1 VTYNGPVAR
10 PTAQVVSRADS
21 RLDRVGWTA
30 FEYAPFRL
38 YIASMLCA
46 TSGIFLFNAALGWYV
61 LQVTGSAAAVGL
73 VFTASGL
80 PILLLMPQAGVL
92 TDRFGSRSMLI
103 ANFVALA
110 VVGVTFGAVAF
121 GTAPSF
127 PMLLGLAVLFGVAE
141 TIGSPA
147 TMSIVNDL
155 VPPSA
160 VSSATALNFLHMN
173 VARIIGGLLSGLILA
188 ATSPALA
195 FFIAAI
201 LFAVPVATLFRVRT
215 KPAHPREE
223 RSSTGFLGPLLEAS
237 RYAKSNPTLGVL
249 IVLAIAPGAIGL
261 SYIFM
266 LPVAAEELGIGAA
279 GLGALMVAVGIGGL
293 IAGVSLETI
302 QRRIGHG
309 RALFCGIF
317 GAAIGLTAFGL
328 VPGVPLAIAVLPIVG
343 ASFLTFAAAN
353 LTLTQAISP
362 ARLRGRMV
370 GLFATLYWGMMP
382 VGGIIVGLAAEQ
394 IGARSALALC
404 GVGLAIAGVAALFVR
419 PQLATLAVG
428 RDGVTLSGD
437 LRGSGAEHS
446 ELGAP
451 VLDSQRP

>member
-1 VTYNGPVAR
+1 MEPVAR
-10 PTAQVVSRADS
+10 PTAQVVSRAGS
-21 RLDRVGWTA
+21 RLDCVGWTA
-30 FEYAPFRL
+30 FEYAPFR
-38 YIASMLCA
+38 YFIASMLCA
-46 TSGIFLFNAALGWYV
+46 TSGIFVFNAALGWYV
-61 LQVTGSAAAVGL
+61 LGVTGSAAAVGL
-73 VFTASGL
+73 IFSVSGM
-80 PILLLMPQAGVL
+80 PILLLTPQAGVL
-92 TDRFGSRSMLI
+92 TDRFGSRAMLM
-103 ANFVALA
+103 ANFVALS
-110 VVGVTFGAVAF
+110 VVGVIFGLVAL
-121 GTAPSF
+121 GSAPSF
-127 PMLLGLAVLFGVAE
+127 GVLLGLAVVFGVAE
-141 TIGSPA
+141 TIGAPA

-188 ATSPALA
+188 ALSPSFA

-201 LFAVPVATLFRVRT
+201 LYAVPVATLFLVRT
-215 KPAHPREE
+215 RAAHPRDE
-223 RSSTGFLGPLLEAS
+223 RSGSGFLGPIMEAS
-237 RYAKSNPTLGVL
+237 RYARSHATLGVL
-249 IVLAIAPGAIGL
+249 ILLAIAPGSIGL

-279 GLGALMVAVGIGGL
+279 GLGALYMAVGIGGL
-293 IAGVSLETI
+293 VAGVSLETI

-309 RALFCGIF
+309 RALFFGVF
-317 GAAIGLTAFGL
+317 GAAIGLAAFGL
-328 VPGVPLAIAVLPIVG
+328 VPGAPLAIAVLPIVG

-353 LTLTQAISP
+353 LTLTQAIAP

-382 VGGIIVGLAAEQ
+382 VGGLIVGLLAEQ
-394 IGARSALALC
+394 IGARHALALC
-404 GVGLAIAGVAALFVR
+404 GVGLAIAGAVALAAR

-428 RDGVTLSGD
+428 RDGVTLRGD
-437 LRGSGAEHS
+437 LRGTGAEHS

>member
-1 VTYNGPVAR
+1 
-10 PTAQVVSRADS
+10 VSRADS

-30 FEYAPFRL
+30 FEYAPFRF

-73 VFTASGL
+73 VYTVSGL

-92 TDRFGSRSMLI
+92 TDRFGSRAMLI
-103 ANFVALA
+103 ANFIALA
-110 VVGVTFGAVAF
+110 VVGVVMGVVAI
-121 GTAPSF
+121 GSAPSY
-127 PMLLGLAVLFGVAE
+127 PILVGLAVLFGLAE
-141 TIGSPA
+141 TIGAPA
-147 TMSIVNDL
+147 TMAIVNDL

-188 ATSPALA
+188 VFTTALA

-201 LFAVPVATLFRVRT
+201 LFAVPVATLFLVRT
-215 KPAHPREE
+215 RAAHLRDEH
-223 RSSTGFLGPLLEAS
+223 SNAGFLGPLLEAS
-237 RYAKSNPTLGVL
+237 RYAISHPTLGVL

-266 LPVAAEELGIGAA
+266 LPVAAEELGIGAG
-279 GLGALMVAVGIGGL
+279 GLGMLFVAVGIGGL
-293 IAGVSLETI
+293 VAGVSLETI

-309 RALFCGIF
+309 RALFCGVF

-328 VPGVPLAIAVLPIVG
+328 VPGAPLAIAVLPIVG
-343 ASFLTFAAAN
+343 ASFLTFAAAT

-370 GLFATLYWGMMP
+370 ALFATLYWGMMP
-382 VGGIIVGLAAEQ
+382 IGGIVVGIVAEQ

-404 GVGLAIAGVAALFVR
+404 GAGLAIAGAVALFVR
-419 PQLATLAVG
+419 PQIATLAVG

>member
-1 VTYNGPVAR
+1 MDLVAR
-10 PTAQVVSRADS
+10 PTAQVASRADS

-30 FEYAPFRL
+30 FEYAPFRI

-61 LQVTGSAAAVGL
+61 LQVTGSAAAVG
-73 VFTASGL
+73 VIFSVSGL

-92 TDRFGSRSMLI
+92 TDRFGARAMLI
-103 ANFVALA
+103 ANFLALA
-110 VVGVTFGAVAF
+110 VVGVILALVAT
-121 GTAPSF
+121 GSAPSF
-127 PMLLGLAVLFGVAE
+127 GVLLGLAVLFGIAE
-141 TIGSPA
+141 TIGAPA

-173 VARIIGGLLSGLILA
+173 VARIIGGLLSGVILA
-188 ATSPALA
+188 AVSTTLA

-201 LFAVPVATLFRVRT
+201 LFAVPVGTLFLVRT
-215 KPAHPREE
+215 RSADPRDAGA
-223 RSSTGFLGPLLEAS
+223 SSGFLGPLLEAS
-237 RYAKSNPTLGVL
+237 RYAISHPTLGVL
-249 IVLAIAPGAIGL
+249 ILLAVAPGAIGL

-279 GLGALMVAVGIGGL
+279 GLGMLFVAVGIGGL
-293 IAGVSLETI
+293 VAGVSLETI

-309 RALFCGIF
+309 RALFCGVF

-328 VPGVPLAIAVLPIVG
+328 VPGAPLAIAVLPIVG
-343 ASFLTFAAAN
+343 ASFLTFASAN

-382 VGGIIVGLAAEQ
+382 VGGIIVGLAAEV
-394 IGARSALALC
+394 IGARPALALC
-404 GVGLAIAGVAALFVR
+404 GVGLAIAGVAALAGR

-428 RDGVTLSGD
+428 RDGVTLRGD

-446 ELGAP
+446 ALGAP

>member
-1 VTYNGPVAR
+1 MVFVPP

-30 FEYAPFRL
+30 LSYAPFR
-38 YIASMLCA
+38 YFIVSMLCG
-46 TSGIFLFNAALGWYV
+46 TSGIFVFNAALGWYV
-61 LQVTGSAAAVGL
+61 LGVTGSAAAVGL
-73 VFTASGL
+73 VFSVSGL

-92 TDRFGSRSMLI
+92 TDRFGSRAMLI

-110 VVGVTFGAVAF
+110 VVGVIFGLVAL
-121 GTAPSF
+121 GSEPSF
-127 PMLLGLAVLFGVAE
+127 AVLLLLALAFGVAE
-141 TIGSPA
+141 TIGAPA
-147 TMSIVNDL
+147 TMAIVNDL

-173 VARIIGGLLSGLILA
+173 VGRIIGGLVSGLILA
-188 ATSPALA
+188 AVSTSLA
-195 FFIAAI
+195 FFVAAI
-201 LFAVPVATLFRVRT
+201 LFAVPVATLFLVRT
-215 KPAHPREE
+215 REAHQRED
-223 RSSTGFLGPLLEAS
+223 RGGNGFLGPIREAG
-237 RYAKSNPTLGVL
+237 RYAISHPTLGVL
-249 IVLAIAPGAIGL
+249 ILLTIAPGSIGL

-279 GLGALMVAVGIGGL
+279 GLGALYIAVGIGGL
-293 IAGVSLETI
+293 VAGTSLETI

-309 RALFCGIF
+309 RALFGGVF

-328 VPGVPLAIAVLPIVG
+328 VPGAALAIAVLPIVG

-353 LTLTQAISP
+353 LTLIQAISP

-370 GLFATLYWGMMP
+370 GLFSTLYWGMMP
-382 VGGIIVGLAAEQ
+382 VGGLIVGLAAEQ

-404 GVGLAIAGVAALFVR
+404 GIGLAIAGAAALVVR

-428 RDGVTLSGD
+428 RDGVTLRGD
-437 LRGSGAEHS
+437 LRGTGAEHS

>member
-1 VTYNGPVAR
+1 MT
-10 PTAQVVSRADS
+10 RAGS

-30 FEYAPFRL
+30 LEYAPFRY
-38 YIASMLCA
+38 YIAAMLCA
-46 TSGIFLFNAALGWYV
+46 TSGIFLFNGALGWYV

-73 VFTASGL
+73 VFSVSGL

-92 TDRFGSRSMLI
+92 TDRFGSRAMLL

-110 VVGVTFGAVAF
+110 VVGVVLGLVALGSPPPYAV
-121 GTAPSF
+121 
-127 PMLLGLAVLFGVAE
+127 LLGLAVLFGVAE
-141 TIGSPA
+141 TIGAPGTRA
-147 TMSIVNDL
+147 IVNDL

-160 VSSATALNFLHMN
+160 VSSATVLNFLHMN
-173 VARIIGGLLSGLILA
+173 VARIIGGLLSGLLLA
-188 ATSPALA
+188 TIDIALA
-195 FFIAAI
+195 FFVAAV
-201 LFAVPVATLFRVRT
+201 LFAVPVAVLYRVRT
-215 KPAHPREE
+215 RAPHLREAQAKA
-223 RSSTGFLGPLLEAS
+223 GLLGPIIEAS
-237 RYAKSNPTLGVL
+237 RYARSHPTLGVL
-249 IVLAIAPGAIGL
+249 IALAIAPGAIGL

-293 IAGVSLETI
+293 LAGTSLETI

-309 RALFCGIF
+309 RALFGGVF
-317 GAAIGLTAFGL
+317 GAAIGLVVFGL
-328 VPGVPLAIAVLPIVG
+328 VPGVPLAIAGLSIVG

-382 VGGIIVGLAAEQ
+382 VGGLIVGLVAEQ

-404 GVGLAIAGVAALFVR
+404 GAGLAVAGIAALVAR
-419 PQLATLAVG
+419 PQLASLAVG
-428 RDGVTLSGD
+428 RDGVTLTGD
-437 LRGSGAEHS
+437 LRGTGVEHS